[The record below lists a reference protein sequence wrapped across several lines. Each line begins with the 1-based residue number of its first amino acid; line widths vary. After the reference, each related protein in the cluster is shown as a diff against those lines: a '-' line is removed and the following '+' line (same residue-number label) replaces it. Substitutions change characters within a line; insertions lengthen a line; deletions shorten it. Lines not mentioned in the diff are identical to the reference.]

1 MWAITC
7 SVDFKNCQCLYLC
20 LTMSICEDNEA
31 TTPTSYTTGLN
42 AYYSIFGKWNH
53 KVQLALL
60 NEFACDME

>member
-1 MWAITC
+1 MWAMTC
-7 SVDFKNCQCLYLC
+7 GVDFKNCQCIYLF

-31 TTPTSYTTGLN
+31 TIPTSYTTGLN
-42 AYYSIFGKWNH
+42 AYSIFGKWNH